1 MGRGRDWEGDAR
13 RERRGGGDGEQPA
26 LKVCVDRQQP
36 LDHYFNRRLK
46 LRWKGQCHGRGKM
59 REIAGGLVGVERDVG
74 KLWVLAATM
83 VFTVADLALSSGSH
97 VDCT

>member
-1 MGRGRDWEGDAR
+1 
-13 RERRGGGDGEQPA
+13 
-26 LKVCVDRQQP
+26 
-36 LDHYFNRRLK
+36 
-46 LRWKGQCHGRGKM
+46 M

-74 KLWVLAATM
+74 KLCVLAATM